1 MLWKII
7 IYKKHYLTN
16 KRIRF
21 FLLKKEYDL
30 AEKSKMERKKKKKN
44 EENVYSKLISYFYGA
59 RQNERQII

>member
-7 IYKKHYLTN
+7 IYKKYYLTN

-30 AEKSKMERKKKKKN
+30 AEKSKMERKKKEKRGKCVFKIN
-44 EENVYSKLISYFYGA
+44 FIFLWC
-59 RQNERQII
+59 